1 MTCLGTGSDIYMMMA
16 APLPGQE
23 HADAGGD
30 DVTKTDELLR
40 RREAEYLA
48 GRPQDQLPE
57 VPGLLGLR
65 QESVEPVPAPALPT
79 PPAPPVGDCCVG
91 GGVTKTATTTLVST
105 TTATIA
111 YVPSA
116 TGAYAA
122 AGGYHQYPDNPAANS
137 VNSDRSGEPATAGA
151 VVAGGDPDNGAAAEN
166 SMGTDTGT
174 GTTVPT
180 SSAPAMPP
188 WLAHL
193 SRSKTTRPRV
203 SSWSSFAGLVLW
215 VAAAVVQDIWFH
227 PDSL

>member
-1 MTCLGTGSDIYMMMA
+1 MMMA

-23 HADAGGD
+23 HGDADGGD
-30 DVTKTDELLR
+30 VTRTDELLR

-65 QESVEPVPAPALPT
+65 QESVDPAPVPALPT
-79 PPAPPVGDCCVG
+79 PTVANCCHA
-91 GGVTKTATTTLVST
+91 GGVTRTATTTLVST

-116 TGAYAA
+116 TGAYAGGGGYNEHPNAA
-122 AGGYHQYPDNPAANS
+122 AG
-137 VNSDRSGEPATAGA
+137 SDGNNGRSSDVAEAGA
-151 VVAGGDPDNGAAAEN
+151 VVAGGINPDNGVDADN
-166 SMGTDTGT
+166 DTGT
-174 GTTVPT
+174 DAPAT
-180 SSAPAMPP
+180 SSAVMPP

-193 SRSKTTRPRV
+193 SRSKTPPRLRV

-215 VAAAVVQDIWFH
+215 VVIAVVQDIWFH